1 MVRRSVPFD
10 DFISEICKPNQGWT
24 SLMQIGADGYTASV
38 HREDAVGSGAFIAF
52 SDEAG
57 NPIPIEHGGVRV
69 VFPNLYGW
77 KSAKFLSEIRF
88 ESVSVKGFWEK
99 LGCHSR
105 GRWAHGERWAPH
117 ASGIWNILA
126 YITDRYRVVFGYGT
140 WVAVMTQGGRAL
152 GCLVAMVGFATTPS
166 PFSWTSKQGVLL
178 AFAILVECLLPA
190 FRARA
195 LCFITRIVMAPIGC
209 NRVDT

>member
-1 MVRRSVPFD
+1 VPLD

-152 GCLVAMVGFATTPS
+152 GCLVAMVGFATTPFPLFLDLETGRAACFCYSCRMSS
-166 PFSWTSKQGVLL
+166 PCVSGACVVFHHTYCDGSHWL
-178 AFAILVECLLPA
+178 
-190 FRARA
+190 
-195 LCFITRIVMAPIGC
+195 
-209 NRVDT
+209 